1 MIRCKFPILLPLFI
15 LMLTGLRPASAQ
27 EDLLSLLGDETEQK
41 EFVKNAFKST
51 RVITGQSTE
60 QVAAGVLDFR
70 ILHRFGPVNGG
81 AYEFFGLDQAS
92 IRLGLDYG
100 ITDRLM
106 IGLGRSSNRKELDG
120 FVKYRLIWQSKGKES
135 LPLSMILISG
145 VTRDG
150 LKWDDPGR
158 DNYETSRLA
167 FYHQVLLGRKF
178 SEAFSL
184 QVLPTV
190 VHRNLVE
197 TVQDKH
203 DIYSLGVG
211 TRLKLTRRI
220 AINAEY
226 FYNLPDQLP
235 NGYEN
240 PLSIGFDIETGG
252 HVFQLHMTNSL
263 GMNER
268 SLLTGTTGSWSKG
281 DIHFGFNISR
291 VFTVSRPKAF
301 RKD

>member
-1 MIRCKFPILLPLFI
+1 MIRCKFSCCLLLFI
-15 LMLTGLRPASAQ
+15 LLLTGIRPAAAQ
-27 EDLLSLLGDETEQK
+27 EDLLSLLGDEPEQK

-135 LPLSMILISG
+135 MPLSMILISG

-150 LKWDDPGR
+150 LKWDVPER

-167 FYHQVLLGRKF
+167 FYHQVLVGRKF

-184 QVLPTV
+184 QLLPTV

-226 FYNLPDQLP
+226 FYNLPGQLP
-235 NGYEN
+235 AGYEN

-268 SLLTGTTGSWSKG
+268 SLLTGTTGTWGNG